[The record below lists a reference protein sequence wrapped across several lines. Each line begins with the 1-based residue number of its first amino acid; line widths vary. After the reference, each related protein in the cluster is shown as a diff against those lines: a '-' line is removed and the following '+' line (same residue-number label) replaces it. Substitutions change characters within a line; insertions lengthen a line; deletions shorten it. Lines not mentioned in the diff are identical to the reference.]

1 MQDNEPISYDEFK
14 KRMIDLFLERGNKKE
29 DMWYLTEDLKN
40 FKRKYETRC
49 EMFKNGNLNAF
60 SYENLIGH
68 VKSTEDNIRMDN
80 TEYPMSYEQF
90 KNRVIELFLET
101 GDREDKIKFLN
112 ELLEEDPCYIKNSY
126 RDTCSDYER
135 KVIDP
140 PEKVFEDYLLPV
152 RDLEMLY

>member
-49 EMFKNGNLNAF
+49 EMFKKGNPNAF

-80 TEYPMSYEQF
+80 TVYPMDYDQF
-90 KNRVIELFLET
+90 KNRIIGIEL
-101 GDREDKIKFLN
+101 I
-112 ELLEEDPCYIKNSY
+112 
-126 RDTCSDYER
+126 
-135 KVIDP
+135 
-140 PEKVFEDYLLPV
+140 
-152 RDLEMLY
+152 

>member
-1 MQDNEPISYDEFK
+1 MQFKMSYEEYK
-14 KRMIDLFLERGNKKE
+14 ERIIELFLERGNNEE
-29 DMWYLTEDLKN
+29 DIWYLTENLKN
-40 FKRKYETRC
+40 FNRWYEVFS
-49 EMFKNGNLNAF
+49 EDFDSGKLNAF
-60 SYENLIGH
+60 SDENLISYIKTIERH
-68 VKSTEDNIRMDN
+68 IQIDN
-80 TEYPMSYEQF
+80 TVYPMDYDQF

>member
-1 MQDNEPISYDEFK
+1 MQFKMSYEEYK
-14 KRMIDLFLERGNKKE
+14 ERIIELFLERENNEE
-29 DMWYLTEDLKN
+29 DIWYLTENLKN
-40 FKRKYETRC
+40 FNRWYEVFS
-49 EMFKNGNLNAF
+49 EDFDSGELNAF
-60 SYENLIGH
+60 SDENLI
-68 VKSTEDNIRMDN
+68 SYIETIEDDIRMDN

-90 KNRVIELFLET
+90 KSRVIELFLET

>member
-29 DMWYLTEDLKN
+29 DIWYLTEDLKN

-49 EMFKNGNLNAF
+49 EMFKKGNPNAF

-80 TEYPMSYEQF
+80 TEYPMNYDQF

-112 ELLEEDPCYIKNSY
+112 ELLEEDSFFIKNMY
-126 RDTCSDYER
+126 RHACYEYEE

-152 RDLEMLY
+152 QNLEMLY